1 MNGQPSKTT
10 TEPSPVSLFMI
21 FISGVVLLFVFL
33 ALEGLN
39 VVKNPFYIVSAEV
52 LITMFVILLALPCNG
67 NGYARLLQ

>member
-1 MNGQPSKTT
+1 
-10 TEPSPVSLFMI
+10 MI